1 MFLTE
6 LFTNEDEKLDELDP
20 GFVNDEIVRQR
31 QPFKHQQAW
40 ERKGRGATASVW
52 EHYSDPTTV
61 VKVVGGGD
69 YESFRTERE
78 VTLAFV
84 HFLVDHGHQSKHFP
98 IVYGINIDD
107 SEVLQVRIE
116 KLVPIPDVIADV
128 LGKFRWYADSAKG
141 LRVVAADLKKV
152 LPRYPKYY
160 AQNKVEDLVAAVSLL
175 NRGKSVYAKAHGLGN
190 VTLDL
195 HAGNWL
201 ARPDG
206 TIIAADPWY
215 DESSENVEYRGYGD
229 SDDLFSSSDERS
241 FSGDS
246 VATTSDIMTTRM
258 LKKQRGS

>member
-6 LFTNEDEKLDELDP
+6 LFESPEITNELDP

-84 HFLVDHGHQSKHFP
+84 HFLVDHGYQSKHFP
-98 IVYGINIDD
+98 IILGMNADD

-116 KLVPIPDVIADV
+116 KLLPLPDTITGV
-128 LGKFRWYADSAKG
+128 LGMFKWRADSGKG
-141 LRVVAADLKKV
+141 MREVAAKLKKV
-152 LPRYPKYY
+152 LVRYPKF
-160 AQNKVEDLVAAVSLL
+160 ANNQAEDIVAAVSLL
-175 NRGKSVYAKAHGLGN
+175 NRAKDVYAQAHGLGN

-195 HAGNWL
+195 HGGNWL

-206 TIIAADPWY
+206 TIVAADPWY
-215 DESSENVEYRGYGD
+215 DESSENSGIDMDGYGD
-229 SDDLFSSSDERS
+229 SDGSAGWQERS
-241 FSGDS
+241 FSDRS
-246 VATTSDIMTTRM
+246 S
-258 LKKQRGS
+258 